1 VAELRQLP
9 SVEAYRSVRHH
20 PDGWATANGRH
31 FYVRQLHD
39 AKIKPLVETFDAG
52 MLDVYGQA
60 CGWVLARAHA
70 RASEATATISAYLGS
85 SNEAFDA
92 AMGKFALAYAD
103 QVERDYAAL
112 KTAVREGKNVAS
124 EQS

>member
-1 VAELRQLP
+1 MGQRLMQPASDIFL
-9 SVEAYRSVRHH
+9 
-20 PDGWATANGRH
+20 GWAIANGRH

-60 CGWVLARAHA
+60 GGWVLARAHA

-92 AMGKFALAYAD
+92 AMGKLRWPTPIRLSAIMRRSRLRCEKA
-103 QVERDYAAL
+103 RL
-112 KTAVREGKNVAS
+112 
-124 EQS
+124 